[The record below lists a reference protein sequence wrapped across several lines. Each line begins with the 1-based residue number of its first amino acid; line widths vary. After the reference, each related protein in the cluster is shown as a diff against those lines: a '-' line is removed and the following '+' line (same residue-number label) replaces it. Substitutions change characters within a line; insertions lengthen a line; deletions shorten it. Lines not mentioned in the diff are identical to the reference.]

1 MNRYLP
7 DPTKSRSEYT
17 MTPPRENNPDDRF
30 DQALSERLRTLS
42 MMPVDLG
49 NLKRFVEEQIGPPP
63 AAERRLELR
72 TVSWWQRGVTR
83 AAAASLLIGTVVL
96 ALVLNGSSGPVLA
109 SAERLAEI
117 HGEVVP
123 GGGHAAHVDSIHA
136 ANKALAKEKPGA
148 PLLPDVQASRVMT
161 CCVHSLGRKT
171 LSCASVEADG
181 TRVTIAAADAKDV
194 TIPKGET
201 VEVSGVTYHVQ
212 RQGDLNMVMTS
223 REGRW
228 VCLMG
233 KVPVEKLIEMAR
245 STRP

>member
-1 MNRYLP
+1 
-7 DPTKSRSEYT
+7 
-17 MTPPRENNPDDRF
+17 MTRPRENNPDDRF
-30 DQALSERLRTLS
+30 DQALSDRLRKLRS
-42 MMPVDLG
+42 MPVELG
-49 NLKRFVEEQIGPPP
+49 NLQRFVEKEIGPPP
-63 AAERRLELR
+63 GAERRREPR
-72 TVSWWQRGVTR
+72 TVSWWQRGATR
-83 AAAASLLIGTVVL
+83 AAAASLLIGTLVL

-117 HGEVVP
+117 HGEVEP
-123 GGGHAAHVDSIHA
+123 GGGHAAHVDSIPA
-136 ANKALAKEKPGA
+136 ANRALAKEKPGA
-148 PLLPDVQASRVMT
+148 PLLPEIQTSRVMN

-181 TRVTIAAADAKDV
+181 SRVTIAAADAKDV

-212 RQGDLNMVMTS
+212 RHGDLNMVMMS

-233 KVPVEKLIEMAR
+233 KAPVEKLIEMAR
-245 STRP
+245 STRR

>member
-1 MNRYLP
+1 
-7 DPTKSRSEYT
+7 
-17 MTPPRENNPDDRF
+17 MTPPRDKNPDDRL
-30 DQALSERLRTLS
+30 DQALSERLRKLS
-42 MMPVDLG
+42 TMPVELG

-63 AAERRLELR
+63 GAERRRQLR
-72 TVSWWQRGVTR
+72 SVSWWQRGAMR
-83 AAAASLLIGTVVL
+83 AAAASLLVGTVVV

-109 SAERLAEI
+109 SADRLAEI

-123 GGGHAAHVDSIHA
+123 GGGHAAHVGSISA

-148 PLLPDVQASRVMT
+148 PLLPEVETSRVMT
-161 CCVHSLGRKT
+161 CCVHTLGRKT
-171 LSCASVEADG
+171 LSCASVEMDG
-181 TRVTIAAADAKDV
+181 ARVTIAAADAKDV

-233 KVPVEKLIEMAR
+233 RVPVQKLIEMAG